1 MNETELQQDLLRNK
15 ELDSQKKVFDAVS
28 VFATESAKSFSGF
41 VKETIKS
48 NDSLAYSICKTNES
62 MVNHY
67 VSQPNISEESKERI
81 IKYGIDS
88 NERIVRHAN
97 IRTEVGVGLGL
108 GLAGLGLFFVASKNT
123 KSSSNP

>member
-1 MNETELQQDLLRNK
+1 
-15 ELDSQKKVFDAVS
+15 
-28 VFATESAKSFSGF
+28 
-41 VKETIKS
+41 
-48 NDSLAYSICKTNES
+48 

-97 IRTEVGVGLGL
+97 IRTGVGMIGVGLGL
-108 GLAGLGLFFVASKNT
+108 GLTVLVLFFVASKNN

>member
-1 MNETELQQDLLRNK
+1 MNETELQQDFLRNK
-15 ELDSQKKVFDAVS
+15 ELDSQKKGFDAVS
-28 VFATESAKSFSGF
+28 VFATESEKYFSEV
-41 VKETIKS
+41 VKEIIKS
-48 NDSLAYSICKTNES
+48 NNSICKTNES

-67 VSQPNISEESKERI
+67 VSQANISEESKERI

-97 IRTEVGVGLGL
+97 IRTGVGMIGLGL
-108 GLAGLGLFFVASKNT
+108 TVLGLFFVASKNN

>member
-1 MNETELQQDLLRNK
+1 
-15 ELDSQKKVFDAVS
+15 
-28 VFATESAKSFSGF
+28 
-41 VKETIKS
+41 
-48 NDSLAYSICKTNES
+48 

-97 IRTEVGVGLGL
+97 IRTGVGLGL
-108 GLAGLGLFFVASKNT
+108 GLTGLGLFFVASKNN

>member
-1 MNETELQQDLLRNK
+1 MKNV
-15 ELDSQKKVFDAVS
+15 DSQKKGFDAVS
-28 VFATESAKSFSGF
+28 VFATESEKYFSG
-41 VKETIKS
+41 VAKETIKS
-48 NDSLAYSICKTNES
+48 NNSICKTNES

-97 IRTEVGVGLGL
+97 IRTGVGVVLTV
-108 GLAGLGLFFVASKNT
+108 LGLFFVASKNN

>member
-1 MNETELQQDLLRNK
+1 
-15 ELDSQKKVFDAVS
+15 
-28 VFATESAKSFSGF
+28 
-41 VKETIKS
+41 
-48 NDSLAYSICKTNES
+48 

-97 IRTEVGVGLGL
+97 IRTGVGVGVGVVLTV
-108 GLAGLGLFFVASKNT
+108 LGLFFVASKNN

>member
-1 MNETELQQDLLRNK
+1 
-15 ELDSQKKVFDAVS
+15 
-28 VFATESAKSFSGF
+28 
-41 VKETIKS
+41 
-48 NDSLAYSICKTNES
+48 

-88 NERIVRHAN
+88 NERIVRHVN
-97 IRTEVGVGLGL
+97 IRTEVGMIGVGLGL
-108 GLAGLGLFFVASKNT
+108 TGLGLFFVASKNN

>member
-1 MNETELQQDLLRNK
+1 
-15 ELDSQKKVFDAVS
+15 
-28 VFATESAKSFSGF
+28 
-41 VKETIKS
+41 
-48 NDSLAYSICKTNES
+48 

-97 IRTEVGVGLGL
+97 IRTGVGVGVVLTV
-108 GLAGLGLFFVASKNT
+108 LGLFFVASKNN

>member
-1 MNETELQQDLLRNK
+1 
-15 ELDSQKKVFDAVS
+15 
-28 VFATESAKSFSGF
+28 
-41 VKETIKS
+41 
-48 NDSLAYSICKTNES
+48 

-97 IRTEVGVGLGL
+97 IRTGVGLGV
-108 GLAGLGLFFVASKNT
+108 GLAGLGLFFVASKNN

>member
-1 MNETELQQDLLRNK
+1 
-15 ELDSQKKVFDAVS
+15 
-28 VFATESAKSFSGF
+28 
-41 VKETIKS
+41 
-48 NDSLAYSICKTNES
+48 
-62 MVNHY
+62 MVNHH

-97 IRTEVGVGLGL
+97 IRTGVGVGLGL
-108 GLAGLGLFFVASKNT
+108 TVLGLFSVASKNT

>member
-1 MNETELQQDLLRNK
+1 
-15 ELDSQKKVFDAVS
+15 
-28 VFATESAKSFSGF
+28 
-41 VKETIKS
+41 
-48 NDSLAYSICKTNES
+48 

-67 VSQPNISEESKERI
+67 VNQPNISEESKERI

-97 IRTEVGVGLGL
+97 IRTGVGVGLGL
-108 GLAGLGLFFVASKNT
+108 GLGLTVLGLFSVVSKNN